1 MQQYKKCCII
11 IQKNKGEKA
20 MKLRKARI
28 ADVEEMML
36 LINSNAEQGLMLG
49 RSRNMLYENIREFL
63 LAEIDGQ
70 VVGVASLHILWSDL
84 AEIRAL
90 AVSNDYKR
98 KGIGTLIVKGL
109 EEEARELGCTKLFAL
124 TYQPE
129 FFKYCGYEEV
139 SKEQMPQKV
148 WSECINCIKFPNCD
162 ETAVSK
168 IL

>member
-1 MQQYKKCCII
+1 MLYNYAK
-11 IQKNKGEKA
+11 QKGYLS

-28 ADVEEMML
+28 SDVEEMML
-36 LINSNAEQGLMLG
+36 LINSNAEQGLMLA

-63 LAEIDGQ
+63 LAEEDGQ
-70 VVGVASLHILWSDL
+70 LVGVASLHILWSDL

-90 AVSNDYKR
+90 AVSSEYKR
-98 KGIGTLIVKGL
+98 RGIGTQIVRAL

-139 SKEQMPQKV
+139 SKDQMPQKV
-148 WSECINCIKFPNCD
+148 WTECINCVKFPNCD
-162 ETAVSK
+162 EIAVSRM
-168 IL
+168 L

>member
-1 MQQYKKCCII
+1 
-11 IQKNKGEKA
+11 

-63 LAEIDGQ
+63 LAEIDGKL
-70 VVGVASLHILWSDL
+70 VGVASLHILWSDL

-98 KGIGTLIVKGL
+98 RGIGTMIVRGL

-139 SKEQMPQKV
+139 SKDEMPQKV
-148 WSECINCIKFPNCD
+148 WTECINCIKFPNCD
-162 ETAVSK
+162 EIAVSRF
-168 IL
+168 L